1 MKRCLI
7 IAGGDYAPI
16 GPVGEGDFVLACD
29 KGYAYA
35 KREGITPD
43 LILGDFDSYG
53 GALPEGV
60 PVLRYPVE
68 KDDTDTML
76 AVRWAGEN
84 GFGAVALRCA
94 FGGRLD
100 HLLSNV
106 QTLHYAAALG
116 MEAEAEDGRNFLR
129 VLRPGSYRIPERPGW
144 SLSLL
149 ALSEQVAG
157 LTIRGAKYE
166 VTGVT
171 LRNPSTLGES
181 NAFRGN
187 ARVSFESGM
196 LALVS
201 CRMED

>member
-1 MKRCLI
+1 MKRCII

-16 GPVGEGDFVLACD
+16 GKIGEGDFVLACD
-29 KGYAYA
+29 RGYAHA
-35 KREGITPD
+35 LREGITPD
-43 LILGDFDSYG
+43 LILGDFDSFRG
-53 GALPEGV
+53 TLPENV

-76 AVRWAGEN
+76 AVRWAAEQ
-84 GFGAVALRCA
+84 GFAAVRLACC

-106 QTLHYAAALG
+106 QTLEYAAQLG
-116 MEAEAEDGRNFLR
+116 MEAEAEDENTLLR
-129 VLRPGSYRIPERPGW
+129 VLRPGFYRLPYRADR

-149 ALSEQVAG
+149 ALTEKVEG

-166 VTGVT
+166 AENVT
-171 LRNPSTLGES
+171 LRRPTTLGQS
-181 NAFRGN
+181 NAF
-187 ARVSFESGM
+187 VSDAEISFQSGI

-201 CRMED
+201 CRLEV

>member
-7 IAGGDYAPI
+7 VAGGDYAPI

-29 KGYAYA
+29 RGYAHCR
-35 KREGITPD
+35 REGIVPD
-43 LILGDFDSYG
+43 LILGDFDSYT
-53 GALPEGV
+53 GALPAGV

-84 GFGAVALRCA
+84 GFDAVALRCA

-106 QTLHYAAALG
+106 QTLHYAVTLG
-116 MEAEAEDGRNFLR
+116 MEAEAEDGSTLLR
-129 VLRPGSYRIPERPGW
+129 VLRPGDYRIPCREGW

-149 ALSEQVAG
+149 ALTEKVEG
-157 LTIRGAKYE
+157 LTLRGTKYGAE
-166 VTGVT
+166 GIT
-171 LRNPSTLGES
+171 LRNPTTLGQS
-181 NAFRGN
+181 NAFRGD
-187 ARVSFESGM
+187 AGIRFESGV
-196 LALVS
+196 LALVC
-201 CRMED
+201 CRLED